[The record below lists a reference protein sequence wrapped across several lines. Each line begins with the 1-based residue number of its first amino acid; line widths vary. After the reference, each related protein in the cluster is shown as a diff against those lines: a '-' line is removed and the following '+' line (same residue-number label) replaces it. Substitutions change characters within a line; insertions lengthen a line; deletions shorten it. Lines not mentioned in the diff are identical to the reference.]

1 MSDDYNRLK
10 ETESENY
17 LKVNTR
23 RRPDGS
29 LYVSRK
35 DMRDKYNNSILP
47 YPFAAIFKLDYCW
60 NVIKAHLANGLFF
73 SIPLTFVMTY
83 AINPDIRTK
92 GFTSKSRGY
101 YFKFYTLVY
110 LGMIT
115 CFTIDSLIFCEYC
128 KPWSALYTESTNSDN
143 YKEMLK
149 SRIKSEQKSNDVKY
163 KRTRMSGL
171 KDEEL

>member
-1 MSDDYNRLK
+1 MNNEYNLTK

-17 LKVNTR
+17 LLVNTR
-23 RRPDGS
+23 RRKDGS

-35 DMRDKYNNSILP
+35 EMRKNYEKSILP
-47 YPFAAIFKLDYCW
+47 YPFSAIFKLDYCR
-60 NVIKAHLANGLFF
+60 NIIMAHLANGIFF

-83 AINPDIRTK
+83 ALNPDIRTK
-92 GFTSKSRGY
+92 GFTTKPKSY
-101 YFKFYTLVY
+101 YFKIYSYVY

-115 CFTIDSLIFCEYC
+115 LFILDSLMFCEYC

-149 SRIKSEQKSNDVKY
+149 NRIKTEQKSTDVNF